1 MVKKNKR
8 VQKYFQKRKRTIQE
22 NIENKKLVKKKS
34 FFYGWGGVGISTMVS
49 KAGVHDLCLE
59 YLSVSS

>member
-1 MVKKNKR
+1 MVEKNKR
-8 VQKYFQKRKRTIQE
+8 VEKYFQKRKRTIQE
-22 NIENKKLVKKKS
+22 TCKREV
-34 FFYGWGGVGISTMVS
+34 FYFYGCGGVGISTMVS